1 MKNTQ
6 SFNTP
11 KGLEDVKK
19 NFEACQ
25 KAVKQGDHKAA
36 AKYYDAAFQAT
47 YLFPPCNVVSSL
59 RNDFTNYQF
68 KNIPGDLKVIND
80 SRDKIRY

>member
-11 KGLEDVKK
+11 SGIEKVKK
-19 NFEACQ
+19 NFAACQ
-25 KAVKQGDHKAA
+25 KAVKNGDREAA

-59 RNDFTNYQF
+59 RNDFNNYQF
-68 KNIPGDLKVIND
+68 KNIPNDLRVIEAD
-80 SRDKIRY
+80 RDKIRY

>member
-11 KGLEDVKK
+11 SGLEKVAN
-19 NFEACQ
+19 NFADCQ
-25 KAVKQGDHKAA
+25 KAVKNGDRKAA
-36 AKYYDAAFQAT
+36 AQYYDAAFQAT

-59 RNDFTNYQF
+59 RNDFNDYQF
-68 KNIPGDLKVIND
+68 KNIQNDLKVIKND
-80 SRDKIRY
+80 RDKIKY